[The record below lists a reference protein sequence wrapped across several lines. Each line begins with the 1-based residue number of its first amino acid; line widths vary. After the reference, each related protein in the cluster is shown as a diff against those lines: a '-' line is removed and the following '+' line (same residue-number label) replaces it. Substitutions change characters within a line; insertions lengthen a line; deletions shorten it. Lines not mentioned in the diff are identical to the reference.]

1 MGIGHGIAF
10 RPQSTQPLSDT
21 GVDTDEELDNSE
33 TAITMD
39 ADASSA
45 IVAGNVIRIE
55 AEDMLVTSVVT
66 VTVNVE
72 RGYANSD
79 AATHTTNQDV
89 FVFGRT
95 DTVLWLPGQDDAFSS
110 TIRDRSGFG
119 NDGAITGA
127 TWVTGPKGIR
137 ELDFDGASG
146 LVNCGTD
153 ASIDDIFDGGGAV
166 EFWVNPRS
174 DGEGSAAQL
183 YSKGNWSIEFS
194 SEVGGLIIIRLS
206 YAFDGASGGNWRT
219 STAVIPINTYTY
231 ILMSYDNGNVANNP
245 IFYVNDTVPG
255 ITKVLTPV
263 GTRNTDAASE
273 LLIGNRSDGAR
284 THDGTLALVRACN
297 AIPPVTTAAIH
308 YRQERGLFGV

>member
-1 MGIGHGIAF
+1 MVMSSPALRHVRKFGPAF
-10 RPQSTQPLSDT
+10 RP
-21 GVDTDEELDNSE
+21 
-33 TAITMD
+33 D
-39 ADASSA
+39 A
-45 IVAGNVIRIE
+45 N
-55 AEDMLVTSVVT
+55 
-66 VTVNVE
+66 
-72 RGYANSD
+72 
-79 AATHTTNQDV
+79 
-89 FVFGRT
+89 
-95 DTVLWLPGQDDAFSS
+95 TVLWLPGQDDPQSS
-110 TIRDRSGFG
+110 TIRDRSGKG

-255 ITKVLTPV
+255 ITEVLTPV
-263 GTRNTDAASE
+263 GTRVSDATAT
-273 LLIGNRSDGAR
+273 LFIGNRSDDAR

-297 AIPPVTTAAIH
+297 AIPPVTTAAIR